1 MHIASTTHEH
11 ASSAKVFTYQGEYAV
26 LDSEIRWE
34 AEIRHAEVGTQRF
47 SGTIPVTSPAL
58 ATVAEPVVRDAIV
71 KCIDS
76 FEDKRNGRA
85 SGTS

>member
-1 MHIASTTHEH
+1 MYIASTTHEH
-11 ASSAKVFTYQGEYAV
+11 ASSAKVFTYEGEYAV

-71 KCIDS
+71 KCIDT
-76 FEDKRNGRA
+76 FEDKRNGRGA
-85 SGTS
+85 GTS